1 MSAVKM
7 LVVKLP
13 GTASTMS
20 TLLDD
25 DRNLSISLAA
35 FEPGGGGRSSNV
47 NCLFP
52 FLLKSPVPTLRS
64 VPLNLPTGVNYRL
77 YSIPW
82 LSRVPWA
89 GSFICGCTLPG
100 TVPVTLWGPCLVPG
114 T

>member
-13 GTASTMS
+13 GTAFTMS

-64 VPLNLPTGVNYRL
+64 VPLNLPTGVTTIC
-77 YSIPW
+77 IPYH
-82 LSRVPWA
+82 
-89 GSFICGCTLPG
+89 GSHVFHGQAASSEVVRFLG
-100 TVPVTLWGPCLVPG
+100 LCL
-114 T
+114 